1 MTTENSTTQ
10 SSTELVTSPK
20 PVYITETPPPVT
32 KGNNIVSHIFLY
44 LILYF
49 AYFNIPLYS
58 IKNYNFESE
67 NLHYLSQLILNF
79 LHLYL
84 YFLRKTMP
92 GRIEYKRKNKG

>member
-67 NLHYLSQLILNF
+67 YLHYLSQLILNF
-79 LHLYL
+79 YI
-84 YFLRKTMP
+84 YIYTF
-92 GRIEYKRKNKG
+92 